1 MILRPYQPGDALA
14 VHEICKATAC
24 ESDPENTKLKDLDL
38 VGHIY
43 AGPYTAL
50 QPELVFVIADEDGV
64 AGYVLGALDSVDFY
78 RRWRTEWTPRFATT
92 YPEPVENTTRNDRL
106 ASLLYHPERAL
117 IDAVDAYPSHLHVDL
132 LARARRQGW
141 GKALLLR
148 LFDALRELGSPGVHL
163 ITSETNTGAVAFYD
177 SLGFSVLA
185 TPGNAVVMG
194 LDLTGSGRME
204 QSIPTR

>member
-1 MILRPYQPGDALA
+1 VILRPYQPGDAPA
-14 VHEICKATAC
+14 VHEICKATSR
-24 ESDPENTKLKDLDL
+24 ESDPGNTKLRNLDL

-43 AGPYTAL
+43 AGPYTEL

-78 RRWRTEWTPRFATT
+78 RRWRAEWTPRFVTT
-92 YPEPVENTTRNDRL
+92 CPEPVDTTTGNDRL
-106 ASLLYHPERAL
+106 LSLLYHPEQAL

-141 GKALLLR
+141 GRALLLR
-148 LFDALRELGSPGVHL
+148 LFDALREKGSTGVHL
-163 ITSETNTGAVAFYD
+163 ITSNTNTGAVAFYD
-177 SLGFSVLA
+177 SLGFSVLV

-204 QSIPTR
+204 